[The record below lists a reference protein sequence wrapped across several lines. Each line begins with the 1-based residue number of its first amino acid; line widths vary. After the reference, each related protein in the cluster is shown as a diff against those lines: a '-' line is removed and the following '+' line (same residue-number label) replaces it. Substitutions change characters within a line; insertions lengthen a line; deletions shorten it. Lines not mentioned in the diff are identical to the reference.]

1 MPVIKLES
9 ITSNEPLAVNDIRDV
24 SLGLDDRYF
33 KFLAESK
40 STSGRIYTVIYSA
53 TDASG
58 NQALASAT
66 VRVAAPTSPR

>member
-1 MPVIKLES
+1 
-9 ITSNEPLAVNDIRDV
+9 V

-66 VRVAAPTSPR
+66 VRVTALTSPR